1 MLCSPSTHVLVSNH
15 RCVSARSASKTPVR
29 RPCADRTVPE
39 LFAMIRAWAEDTS
52 GSTIEAAFDPTWGY
66 PTDWHIQTNIKGEAS
81 DSQIRR
87 FRAAR

>member
-1 MLCSPSTHVLVSNH
+1 
-15 RCVSARSASKTPVR
+15 
-29 RPCADRTVPE
+29 
-39 LFAMIRAWAEDTS
+39 MIRAWAEDTS

-81 DSQIRR
+81 DSQIKR